1 MASRR
6 IQDEMLI
13 GRLRLDGIVRQD
25 KLIAVECASDAFR
38 LFGSS
43 GRSCC
48 WHSSR
53 PSDFFN
59 LFGTKALNRVVKVEP
74 LIQTFV
80 SSVLTWRDFISTR
93 SANAINLGKSVAACV
108 CGPSTTRPKRRRRQN
123 KQKGQI
129 TIRELYKFA
138 KIRYKQ
144 TFIFYACLRVEI
156 KRRVRVTVETGGGNV
171 ANQQSS
177 IKIGS
182 AFSVL
187 PSSYLFIAD
196 FSELNKTNCYA
207 AKFNRN
213 EQPEAGSV
221 KDSSRRTCGLTGIIK
236 SNRRGEREVRRENEE
251 EDAATD
257 GYLLGIFQVS
267 A

>member
-1 MASRR
+1 MRFA
-6 IQDEMLI
+6 
-13 GRLRLDGIVRQD
+13 
-25 KLIAVECASDAFR
+25 
-38 LFGSS
+38 SS
-43 GRSCC
+43 GLPVARAAGILHVRATSSICSERKRTGGSKQSCKSRAANSNIRLERVRSCNNAIC
-48 WHSSR
+48 I
-53 PSDFFN
+53 
-59 LFGTKALNRVVKVEP
+59 LNRLVQSDTHTHD
-74 LIQTFV
+74 ICR
-80 SSVLTWRDFISTR
+80 LTWRDFISTR

-156 KRRVRVTVETGGGNV
+156 KRCGCKSRRKILPSLTLHFRRVRVTVETGGGNV

-221 KDSSRRTCGLTGIIK
+221 KDSSRRWDRDPA
-236 SNRRGEREVRRENEE
+236 RRTINAREKIGWC
-251 EDAATD
+251 T
-257 GYLLGIFQVS
+257 
-267 A
+267 